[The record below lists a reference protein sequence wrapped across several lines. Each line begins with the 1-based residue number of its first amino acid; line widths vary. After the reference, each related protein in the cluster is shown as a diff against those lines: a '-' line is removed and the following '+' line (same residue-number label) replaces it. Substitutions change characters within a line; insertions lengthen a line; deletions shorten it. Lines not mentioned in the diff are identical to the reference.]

1 MGLSDLVSSLTQL
14 GVCLPSQGGEQ
25 TVTCDVQR
33 RAGDVKKRV
42 MLSVG
47 RHSFHCFFSFTC
59 LLDMV
64 LCTEIL
70 CSCFGNKMLITKYGT
85 CLVFV
90 FLTCKMDRLKL
101 EDSTN
106 PSQLGQ

>member
-1 MGLSDLVSSLTQL
+1 
-14 GVCLPSQGGEQ
+14 
-25 TVTCDVQR
+25 
-33 RAGDVKKRV
+33 
-42 MLSVG
+42 
-47 RHSFHCFFSFTC
+47 
-59 LLDMV
+59 MV

-70 CSCFGNKMLITKYGT
+70 CSCFRNKMLITKYGT